1 MSNFIRTSTSV
12 TALTILM
19 TGSAAFADVSS
30 QEVWDDWKN
39 YLTGFGYTVEGDE
52 NASSGAVVVKDL
64 TMSMELPDGAGSFSM
79 VMPELSFT
87 DNGDGAVA
95 VAIPPVMPLMI
106 AMNNPEAENV
116 EMTIDY
122 NTVGLN
128 MTVSGDA
135 SSMVYDFAADDI
147 SVALSN
153 MKVDGAE
160 VDLGTAMMSMADVAG
175 TTSMKVGN
183 LRSTEQ
189 SMTSGAVTY
198 TLDFTN
204 PDDGS
209 RAVMKGQFAG
219 MGYDGKGSLPTVM
232 DTSDMA
238 AMLKAGFGFDGGF
251 SYTGGSS
258 SFSFNDAGEEMQGSS
273 SSDSGKLVVAMDENQ
288 LMYEGSATNMQ
299 IQVAGGEIPFPVELA
314 MAQSGFKLK
323 MPVSKSDAEQNFA
336 FGITLGDF
344 TMSDMIWGI
353 FDPTSQLPRDP
364 ATIAMDLSGKAKLF
378 FDILD
383 PTQMEAI
390 DSGEMMPGEVNAV
403 TLNSMTVRAAGAEL
417 TGSGDFSFNNAD
429 MQTFPGMP
437 APDGAVDLKLTGGN
451 GLLDK
456 LVAMGLLPEEQAMG
470 TRMMMGLFGVLGEG
484 EDSLTSKIEVKPDGQ
499 VLANGQ
505 RVN

>member
-1 MSNFIRTSTSV
+1 MSTYIKTCTSV

-39 YLTGFGYTVEGDE
+39 YMTDFGYTVEGDE
-52 NASSGAVVVKDL
+52 TASSGAVVIKDL
-64 TMSMELPDGAGSFSM
+64 SMSMELPDGAGSFAM
-79 VMPELSFT
+79 TMPELSFT
-87 DNGDGAVA
+87 DNGDGTVA

-106 AMNNPEAENV
+106 AMNSPDAENV
-116 EMTIDY
+116 EMTIEY
-122 NTVGLN
+122 TTAGFN
-128 MTVSGDA
+128 MAVSGDA
-135 SSMVYDFAADDI
+135 ANMMYDYAADDV

-153 MKVDGAE
+153 MKVDGEAI
-160 VDLGTAMMSMADVAG
+160 DLGTAMMSMADVAG
-175 TTSMKVGN
+175 KTSMKVGN

-198 TLDFTN
+198 TLDVTN
-204 PDDGS
+204 PDDDS
-209 RAVMKGQFAG
+209 RIVMKGQFAG
-219 MGYDGKGSLPTVM
+219 MGFDGKGSFPTVM
-232 DTSDMA
+232 DASDMA

-258 SFSFNDAGEEMQGSS
+258 SFSFTDAGTEMQGAS
-273 SSDSGKLVVAMDENQ
+273 SSDSGDLLVAMDENQ
-288 LMYEGSATNMQ
+288 LMYEGKAANMKM
-299 IQVAGGEIPFPVELA
+299 QVAGGEIPFPVELA

-323 MPVSKSDAEQNFA
+323 MPVSKSDTEQDFA
-336 FGITLGDF
+336 FGITMGDF

-378 FDILD
+378 FDIMD
-383 PTQMEAI
+383 PTQMESI
-390 DSGEMMPGEVNAV
+390 ENGEMMPGEVNAV

-417 TGSGDFSFNNAD
+417 TGSGDFTFNNAD
-429 MQTFPGMP
+429 LQTFSGMP

-456 LVAMGLLPEEQAMG
+456 LVAMGRLPEKQAMG
-470 TRMMMGLFGVLGEG
+470 ARMMMGLFGVPGEG